1 VGAALQLASEPS
13 RSIAPYSMGSAAV
26 TGLAPLRFN
35 NPAWGVGRDRPGWDS
50 PLEREHMRTVTI
62 ALPDVLYSDLEREA
76 AALATLD
83 EPRYS
88 PANWAAD
95 CVASELAARRL
106 PRVSRSRLTS

>member
-1 VGAALQLASEPS
+1 
-13 RSIAPYSMGSAAV
+13 
-26 TGLAPLRFN
+26 
-35 NPAWGVGRDRPGWDS
+35 
-50 PLEREHMRTVTI
+50 MRTVTI
-62 ALPDVLYSDLEREA
+62 ELPDVLYSDLEREA

-95 CVASELAARRL
+95 CVTSELAARRL